1 MGFSTKLQSDNG
13 TKFKNSLSKD
23 LADAMGYDHR
33 FITPLHPSDNGISER
48 IVQPV
53 KKLLAKATHGVGN
66 NWDLYLPSIQLA
78 MNNRIPKQLNYMPF
92 SLMFAQ
98 VKDKPPVS
106 HEEFMKRIDYMT
118 DTVFPVIE
126 NKTKAQIEFEQA
138 NFNGSH
144 RLVDYAPGSHVMVRI
159 PNKSGQLAP
168 AYEGPYTVVRKNKGN
183 AYILRDETGVLMPR
197 AYTSVELKLISNEE
211 VIELDDEGNEIIN
224 FEIEAV
230 INHRGPPKN
239 REYLVRWKN
248 YSSEWD
254 EWLSADKFNDPN
266 TLRNYWKNLGKKYIP
281 PKNAPI
287 TNSPSS
293 SEVLK
298 STSSGTI
305 SAAMTHFSSDDETNS
320 NLVDKKSTIKS
331 NVGSSTRSV
340 KRTRRNKPPTKNVCN
355 TSSTATRSSKRL
367 KSLHK

>member
-1 MGFSTKLQSDNG
+1 
-13 TKFKNSLSKD
+13 
-23 LADAMGYDHR
+23 MGYDHR
-33 FITPLHPSDNGISER
+33 FITPLHPSANGISER
-48 IVQPV
+48 TVQSV

-66 NWDLYLPSIQLA
+66 DWDLYLPSIQLA
-78 MNNRIPKQLNYMPF
+78 MNNPI
-92 SLMFAQ
+92 
-98 VKDKPPVS
+98 V
-106 HEEFMKRIDYMT
+106 
-118 DTVFPVIE
+118 
-126 NKTKAQIEFEQA
+126 NKTKAQIELEQA
-138 NFNGSH
+138 KFNDSH

-168 AYEGPYTVVRKNKGN
+168 VYEGPYTVVRKNKGN

-197 AYTSVELKLISNEE
+197 AYTSIELKLISNEE

-224 FEIEAV
+224 FEIEVV

-248 YSSEWD
+248 YSSERD

-266 TLRNYWKNLGKKYIP
+266 TLRNYSKNLGKKYIP
-281 PKNAPI
+281 SKNAPI

-298 STSSGTI
+298 STPSGTI
-305 SAAMTHFSSDDETNS
+305 STAMKHFSSDDDENNS

-331 NVGSSTRSV
+331 NVGSFARPV
-340 KRTRRNKPPTKNVCN
+340 KRTRCNKPPTKNACD
-355 TSSTATRSSKRL
+355 TSSTVTRSSKRL

>member
-168 AYEGPYTVVRKNKGN
+168 AYEGPYTVVPT
-183 AYILRDETGVLMPR
+183 L
-197 AYTSVELKLISNEE
+197 SLI
-211 VIELDDEGNEIIN
+211 
-224 FEIEAV
+224 F
-230 INHRGPPKN
+230 
-239 REYLVRWKN
+239 
-248 YSSEWD
+248 
-254 EWLSADKFNDPN
+254 
-266 TLRNYWKNLGKKYIP
+266 
-281 PKNAPI
+281 
-287 TNSPSS
+287 
-293 SEVLK
+293 LK
-298 STSSGTI
+298 S
-305 SAAMTHFSSDDETNS
+305 
-320 NLVDKKSTIKS
+320 
-331 NVGSSTRSV
+331 
-340 KRTRRNKPPTKNVCN
+340 
-355 TSSTATRSSKRL
+355 
-367 KSLHK
+367 